1 MLDNLIVKLFITFG
15 ITLLILG
22 CATESVPPPPRSRR
36 QQVPL
41 NQRPPRRCLLIRLFL
56 PPRCPQLQRTP

>member
-22 CATESVPPPPRSRR
+22 CATESVPPPPDPAVSKYR
-36 QQVPL
+36 
-41 NQRPPRRCLLIRLFL
+41 
-56 PPRCPQLQRTP
+56 

>member
-22 CATESVPPPPRSRR
+22 CATESVPPPPPDPAVSKYR
-36 QQVPL
+36 
-41 NQRPPRRCLLIRLFL
+41 
-56 PPRCPQLQRTP
+56 